1 LKKRTKAEKLRRKI
15 FMQFIVTGYDGKDT
29 GAPDRRMAARE
40 AHLAMGK
47 EMTDTGRW
55 LYAAAILNEE
65 GKMAGSLI
73 ICEFD
78 SREAL
83 DKDWLEKEPYV
94 LGKVWEKVEVKRA
107 QVAPFFTVK

>member
-1 LKKRTKAEKLRRKI
+1 
-15 FMQFIVTGYDGKDT
+15 MQFMVTGYDGKDS
-29 GAPDRRMAARE
+29 GALDRRMAARE
-40 AHLAMGK
+40 THLAKGK
-47 EMTDTGRW
+47 EMVDSGRW

-83 DKDWLEKEPYV
+83 EKEWLEKEPYV
-94 LGKVWEKVEVKRA
+94 LGKVWEKIEITRA
-107 QVAPFFTVK
+107 QVAPFFLKGV